1 LINIGFLKSVSP
13 IFDFSKIEKNSE
25 LSILTNPQ
33 PDNANY
39 NELKIGKNIKIKL
52 VCDFY
57 QGPISGEAHVLN
69 LQSMN
74 DSSAVFN
81 VELPIKKSTGE
92 GLNRLLDAI
101 RNKVIEPNAHIV
113 TIYSIKI
120 FGFGGTDN
128 AGVQILEPIT
138 YHSPSK
144 N

>member
-1 LINIGFLKSVSP
+1 
-13 IFDFSKIEKNSE
+13 
-25 LSILTNPQ
+25 
-33 PDNANY
+33 
-39 NELKIGKNIKIKL
+39 
-52 VCDFY
+52 
-57 QGPISGEAHVLN
+57 
-69 LQSMN
+69 MN

-120 FGFGGTDN
+120 FGFGGADN

-138 YHSPSK
+138 YYSPSK